1 MLIVN
6 TYFPDEGKVERLYL
20 DLAVLEM
27 IRRYRIKDAVWPVVH
42 AFILQDKLGLEID
55 VALSVSRDC

>member
-6 TYFPDEGKVERLYL
+6 TYFPDEGKVERLCL
-20 DLAVLEM
+20 DLAVLGM
-27 IRRYRIKDAVWPVVH
+27 IRRYRIEDAAWPVVH

-55 VALSVSRDC
+55 IALSVSRDC